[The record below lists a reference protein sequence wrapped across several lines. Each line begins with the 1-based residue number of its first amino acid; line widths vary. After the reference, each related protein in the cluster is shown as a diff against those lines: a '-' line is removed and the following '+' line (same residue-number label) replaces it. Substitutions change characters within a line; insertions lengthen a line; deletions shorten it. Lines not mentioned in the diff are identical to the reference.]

1 MAGISN
7 FAIILPTV
15 GASRDGVNGFFDWWI
30 VKHLKGPLAALPG
43 RQSDPRMNWERC
55 KVGVGG
61 GNCSGAFCPEQ
72 PSDGNN
78 MVSPGNRLQKR
89 QRP

>member
-1 MAGISN
+1 M
-7 FAIILPTV
+7 
-15 GASRDGVNGFFDWWI
+15 

-43 RQSDPRMNWERC
+43 RSDLRLKWERC
-55 KVGVGG
+55 KVGMGGG
-61 GNCSGAFCPEQ
+61 GNCGGAFSPEQ